1 MTFSTQGPQRKEQL
15 NTKTLNVAIMK
26 QYRSLLNPLTGFCF
40 KICIILNH
48 GDSLEMFVYHL
59 SFEKPLAQR

>member
-1 MTFSTQGPQRKEQL
+1 MTFSTQGPQRKEQ
-15 NTKTLNVAIMK
+15 TQTLNVAIMK
-26 QYRSLLNPLTGFCF
+26 QCF